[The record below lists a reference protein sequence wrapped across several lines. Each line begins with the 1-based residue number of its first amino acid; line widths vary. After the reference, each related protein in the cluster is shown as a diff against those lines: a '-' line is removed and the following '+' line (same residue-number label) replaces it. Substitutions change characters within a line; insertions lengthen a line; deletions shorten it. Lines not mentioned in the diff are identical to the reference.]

1 MQTIQLNIDDSL
13 FNQAL
18 EHIKSFVSHY
28 GSKSNFEYKNDAD
41 EVVEV
46 IDGKEYI
53 IPTKKDIELLSE
65 SINKNDYV
73 SSAEARKILLSV

>member
-1 MQTIQLNIDDSL
+1 MQTIQLNVDESL

-18 EHIKSFVSHY
+18 EHIKSFVSHHK
-28 GSKSNFEYKNDAD
+28 SKSNFEYKNDAD

-46 IDGKEYI
+46 IDAKEYI

-73 SSAEARKILLSV
+73 SSSEARKMLLNV